1 MAGSF
6 GYEKEHYNFSQKV
19 GNLILFPAL
28 RNASK
33 DTIIV
38 ATGTSCR
45 HQIRGNID
53 REPLHPAEV
62 LRKSLV
68 LQ

>member
-19 GNLILFPAL
+19 ANLILFPAL

-53 REPLHPAEV
+53 SEPLHPAEV

-68 LQ
+68 Y